1 LTIPR
6 ECVRG
11 NEGRERE
18 RVLVC
23 VRARV
28 WNGEDERER
37 ERWGGDRRTAKR
49 FVLKRGRR
57 RVAR

>member
-1 LTIPR
+1 MTIPR

-37 ERWGGDRRTAKR
+37 ERWGGGQKDSEE
-49 FVLKRGRR
+49 V
-57 RVAR
+57 RVEEG